1 MNRTTASR
9 RAVAFGSAALVALAL
24 AGCSTETTAG
34 GGNSEDS
41 QVLTFTAAGE
51 APAQAVIDAFEA
63 ANPGVTVEATFANDD
78 ASYQQTLRTQLSA
91 GTAPDV
97 FRIWPGGG
105 NSTAVRTLGDDDLLM
120 SLEDESWAADLND
133 TQRSVSESSDGTLVG
148 IPVTVVGIGAVWND
162 QALEAS
168 GLEGPTTWTEVL
180 DFCAAAK
187 EQGKVAFALGLKSA
201 WTTQL
206 VPYALTASLV
216 YGPEPDFTQQ
226 QLDGEA
232 TFADS
237 GWKDAMD
244 QYVAMQDAGCFTENP
259 NGVGYDEQMKSL
271 GEGTALGAIQVTSS
285 AANADQ
291 YAAEGT
297 TFSMTPLPATDDPA
311 DTYLPVSVGI
321 EYAINAKAKNPDLA
335 RKFLEFLASSEGQAI
350 YATES
355 GAAPALP
362 SADFES
368 TPVLVPV
375 AEFQAEGLDRP
386 FPDVFWPSP
395 KVQAEHLAAIQEL
408 FNKTIDSAQV
418 LERMDTAFGED

>member
-1 MNRTTASR
+1 MNRITASR
-9 RAVAFGSAALVALAL
+9 RAVAFGSAAVIALAL
-24 AGCSTETTAG
+24 AGCSTDTGPAEG
-34 GGNSEDS
+34 EDNN
-41 QVLTFTAAGE
+41 VLTFTAAGE
-51 APAQAVIDAFEA
+51 APAQAVIDAFEE

-105 NSTAVRTLGDDDLLM
+105 NATAVRTLGDDDLLL
-120 SLEDESWAADLND
+120 SLDDEPWVKDLNE

-162 QALEAS
+162 QALASS
-168 GLEGPTTWTEVL
+168 GLEAPTTWTEVL

-216 YGPEPDFTQQ
+216 YGPDTDFTQQ
-226 QLDGEA
+226 QLDGKA

-244 QYVAMQDAGCFTENP
+244 QYVAMQAAGCFTENP

-285 AANADQ
+285 AANAEQ
-291 YAAEGT
+291 YAADGT

-311 DTYLPVSVGI
+311 DTFLPVSVGI

-362 SADFES
+362 SSDFES

-375 AEFQAEGLDRP
+375 ADFQAEGLDRP
-386 FPDVFWPSP
+386 FPDVFWPNP

-408 FNKTIDSAQV
+408 FNGTIDSTQV
-418 LERMDTAFGED
+418 LERLDTAFNEE